1 MDINSTALSVH
12 VSGNHSFDNIMNYKI
27 RLLLSDVL
35 GNKVKK
41 SIDLENIEFNN
52 AGKTTVRLKM
62 SGHVDNPKISLD
74 KVKIRQDIAK
84 EIIKEGEEVIK
95 IIENKILN
103 KNPKKIENKESDKQ
117 EELDLEI
124 EWEDENPKR

>member
-1 MDINSTALSVH
+1 MLSLR
-12 VSGNHSFDNIMNYKI
+12 S
-27 RLLLSDVL
+27 L
-35 GNKVKK
+35 
-41 SIDLENIEFNN
+41 
-52 AGKTTVRLKM
+52 
-62 SGHVDNPKISLD
+62 GHVDNPKISLD